1 MRSLQDRIRHA
12 LSFEIIGLLLVI
24 PLGALLFGM
33 PMEDIGVVGLVS
45 ATLATIWNYV
55 YNLGFDHAMQRL
67 KGTTL
72 KTPAIRVGHAVLFEL
87 GLLIVLMPFIA
98 WYLNISLAHALVMDI
113 SFALFTWS
121 MLLSSTGATTASS
134 PCRNGSRSRTPPE
147 TIGKIPIASVPA
159 PRLHGPTFR
168 ETSASRPQSHASR
181 RQRPG
186 RVLSRN
192 WRCLSR

>member
-12 LSFEIIGLLLVI
+12 LSFEIIGLMLVI

-33 PMEDIGVVGLVS
+33 PMEDIGIVGLVS
-45 ATLATIWNYV
+45 ATLATVWNYI

-72 KTPAIRVGHAVLFEL
+72 KTPAIRVAHAVLFEL

-113 SFALFTWS
+113 SFALFYVVYAFVFNWS
-121 MLLSSTGATTASS
+121 YDRIFPL
-134 PCRNGSRSRTPPE
+134 PE
-147 TIGKIPIASVPA
+147 WKSQQDAA
-159 PRLHGPTFR
+159 
-168 ETSASRPQSHASR
+168 
-181 RQRPG
+181 
-186 RVLSRN
+186 
-192 WRCLSR
+192 